1 MNTKEPLISVIIPV
15 YNSAKYISKCLNS
28 VINQSFNNIEI
39 ICIDDASKDKSL
51 SIINKYASK
60 DSRIRVF
67 SNETNMGAGYSR
79 NFALDNAK
87 GKYIY
92 FLDSDDWLEKDGLSK
107 LANALKQFGNVD
119 VVAFLHYSVN
129 ATTHIKHNF
138 PDTPQELTN
147 RIINIY
153 DTPECIQYLGY
164 GMTKLLRRQ
173 LLEQFDIKF
182 NNDKCF
188 EDVAHFLDLAP
199 KAKSIVFI
207 NEKIFNYRISRQGS
221 VISKQDKYINYL
233 VQDTRK
239 AKEISKNFDS
249 KVRIELLKKIYS
261 TLAYTALISYSNFKL
276 PHSALKNIFDKEID
290 YNFLKE
296 NNMNYYA
303 YMHNRILNT
312 PEKIFLIENFFK
324 MKIKKFFPTFFE
336 VYRTIKSMLIK
347 K

>member
-1 MNTKEPLISVIIPV
+1 MYTKEPLISVIIPV

-28 VINQSFNNIEI
+28 VIMQPFKDIEI
-39 ICIDDASKDKSL
+39 ICVNDASTDSSL
-51 SIINKYASK
+51 DIIKKYSQL
-60 DSRIRVF
+60 DNRIKVF
-67 SNETNMGAGYSR
+67 SNKTNIGAGYSR
-79 NFALDNAK
+79 NLALENAR

-92 FLDSDDWLEKDGLSK
+92 FLDSDDWLVQDGLTK
-107 LANALKQFGNVD
+107 LANVLKQFGEVD
-119 VVAFLHYSVN
+119 VIAFSHYSVN
-129 ATTHIKHNF
+129 AVTHIKHNF
-138 PDTPQELTN
+138 PDTPLKLTN

-164 GMTKLLRRQ
+164 GMTKLLRR
-173 LLEQFDIKF
+173 LFLEQFNIKF

-207 NEKIFNYRISRQGS
+207 NDKIFNYRISRQGS

-233 VQDTRK
+233 VHDTRK
-239 AKEISKNFDS
+239 ADEISKKIDS

-276 PHSALKNIFDKEID
+276 SHSELKDIFNKEID
-290 YNFLKE
+290 YNFLKKY
-296 NNMNYYA
+296 NMSYYA
-303 YMHNRILNT
+303 YMHDKILNT

-324 MKIKKFFPTFFE
+324 MKVKKFFPTFFE
-336 VYRTIKSMLIK
+336 VYRTIKSILIRK
-347 K
+347 